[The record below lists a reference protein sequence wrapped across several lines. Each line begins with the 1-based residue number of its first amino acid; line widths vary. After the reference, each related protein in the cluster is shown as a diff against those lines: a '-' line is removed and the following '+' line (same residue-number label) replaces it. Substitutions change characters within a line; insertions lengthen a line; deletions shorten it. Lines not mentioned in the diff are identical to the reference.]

1 MELLQKLIYVV
12 LDMIFSSGMKKIF
25 YLNTIYYIL
34 SRFLLIMTKKDA
46 LMTTRQEIEHEA
58 AICRSLFEKKTR
70 DYGTSWRVLRL
81 PSLTDQIFI
90 KANRI
95 RSVQESGENLVGDD
109 LRDEFVAMVNY
120 AVMALIQQE
129 LESVFSGQCSV
140 SSDGCNPLNTQ
151 HSTLNTN
158 LELPLEVAMK
168 LYDKHLGRTIDLM
181 MSKNHDYGEAWRQMR
196 VSSMVDLILMKLR
209 RIKQIE
215 DNEGKTL
222 VSEGVEGG
230 YMDIVN
236 YSLFCLV
243 RTAEE

>member
-1 MELLQKLIYVV
+1 M
-12 LDMIFSSGMKKIF
+12 
-25 YLNTIYYIL
+25 
-34 SRFLLIMTKKDA
+34 RFTLIMTKNDV
-46 LMTTRQEIEHEA
+46 LLTTRQEIGQEA
-58 AICRSLFEKKTR
+58 AVCRTLFEKKTR

-95 RSVQESGENLVGDD
+95 RSVQESGENCVGDD
-109 LRDEFVAMVNY
+109 LRGEFVAMVNY

-129 LESVFSGQCSV
+129 LESGERGV
-140 SSDGCNPLNTQ
+140 SPM
-151 HSTLNTN
+151 
-158 LELPLEVAMK
+158 ELPLDEARA
-168 LYDKHLGRTIDLM
+168 LYDKHLERTIDLM

-215 DNEGKTL
+215 DNEGVTL

-230 YMDIVN
+230 YMDIIN

-243 RTAEE
+243 RMTEDEKADNSGK

>member
-1 MELLQKLIYVV
+1 MCRYKP
-12 LDMIFSSGMKKIF
+12 DMT
-25 YLNTIYYIL
+25 NN
-34 SRFLLIMTKKDA
+34 DA
-46 LMTTRQEIEHEA
+46 LLTTRQEIEDQA
-58 AICRSLFEKKTR
+58 AYCRTLFEKKTR
-70 DYGTSWRVLRL
+70 DYGTSWRILRL

-95 RSVQESGENLVGDD
+95 RSVQESGENRVGDD

-120 AVMALIQQE
+120 AVMALIQ
-129 LESVFSGQCSV
+129 
-140 SSDGCNPLNTQ
+140 SSEFGERSSEAKD
-151 HSTLNTN
+151 
-158 LELPLEVAMK
+158 LELPLEEAMR
-168 LYDKHLGRTIDLM
+168 LYDKHLGRTVDLM
-181 MSKNHDYGEAWRQMR
+181 MAKNHDYGEAWRQMR

-222 VSEGVEGG
+222 VSEGVEGS
-230 YMDIVN
+230 YMDIIN

>member
-1 MELLQKLIYVV
+1 
-12 LDMIFSSGMKKIF
+12 
-25 YLNTIYYIL
+25 
-34 SRFLLIMTKKDA
+34 MTKNDV
-46 LMTTRQEIEHEA
+46 LLTTRQEIEQEA
-58 AICRSLFEKKTR
+58 VVCRTLFEKKTR

-95 RSVQESGENLVGDD
+95 RSVQESGENCVGDD
-109 LRDEFVAMVNY
+109 LRGEFVAMVNY

-129 LESVFSGQCSV
+129 LESGERGV
-140 SSDGCNPLNTQ
+140 SPM
-151 HSTLNTN
+151 
-158 LELPLEVAMK
+158 ELPLDEAIS

-215 DNEGKTL
+215 DNEGVTL

-230 YMDIVN
+230 YMDIIN

-243 RTAEE
+243 RMTEDEKADSSGN

>member
-1 MELLQKLIYVV
+1 MV
-12 LDMIFSSGMKKIF
+12 
-25 YLNTIYYIL
+25 
-34 SRFLLIMTKKDA
+34 KKDA
-46 LMTTRQEIEHEA
+46 LLGTRQEIEREA
-58 AICRSLFEKKTR
+58 AVCRSLFEKKTR

-109 LRDEFVAMVNY
+109 LRGEFVAMVNY

-129 LESVFSGQCSV
+129 LESGKRKVESGKCAPQAAELQA
-140 SSDGCNPLNTQ
+140 PM
-151 HSTLNTN
+151 
-158 LELPLEVAMK
+158 ELPLDDTMA
-168 LYDKHLGRTIDLM
+168 LYDKHLTRTIDLM

-209 RIKQIE
+209 RIKQID
-215 DNEGKTL
+215 DNQGVTL

-230 YMDIVN
+230 YMDIIN

-243 RTAEE
+243 RLTETDN

>member
-1 MELLQKLIYVV
+1 ML
-12 LDMIFSSGMKKIF
+12 G
-25 YLNTIYYIL
+25 
-34 SRFLLIMTKKDA
+34 
-46 LMTTRQEIEHEA
+46 TRQEIERESA
-58 AICRSLFEKKTR
+58 TCRALFEKKTR
-70 DYGTSWRVLRL
+70 DYGTSWRILRL

-95 RSVQESGENLVGDD
+95 RSIQESGENLVGDD
-109 LRDEFVAMVNY
+109 LRGEFVAMVNY

-129 LESVFSGQCSV
+129 LEESKAPMEMS
-140 SSDGCNPLNTQ
+140 LEK
-151 HSTLNTN
+151 TL
-158 LELPLEVAMK
+158 E

-181 MSKNHDYGEAWRQMR
+181 MAKNHDYGEAWRQMR

-215 DNEGKTL
+215 DNEGVTL

-230 YMDIVN
+230 YMDIIN

-243 RTAEE
+243 RTSESN

>member
-1 MELLQKLIYVV
+1 
-12 LDMIFSSGMKKIF
+12 
-25 YLNTIYYIL
+25 
-34 SRFLLIMTKKDA
+34 MTKNDA
-46 LMTTRQEIEHEA
+46 LTTTRQEIEREA
-58 AICRSLFEKKTR
+58 AICRTLFEKKTR

-90 KANRI
+90 KASRI
-95 RSVQESGENLVGDD
+95 RSVQESGENRVGDD

-120 AVMALIQQE
+120 AVMALIQGE
-129 LESVFSGQCSV
+129 LEYGKRDAGRKEELQ
-140 SSDGCNPLNTQ
+140 
-151 HSTLNTN
+151 
-158 LELPLEVAMK
+158 ELPLDEAMG
-168 LYDKHLGRTIDLM
+168 LYDKHLGRTIELM
-181 MSKNHDYGEAWRQMR
+181 MAKNHDYGEAWRQMR

-215 DNEGKTL
+215 DNQGVTL

-243 RTAEE
+243 RLNENENKC

>member
-1 MELLQKLIYVV
+1 
-12 LDMIFSSGMKKIF
+12 
-25 YLNTIYYIL
+25 
-34 SRFLLIMTKKDA
+34 MTKNDN
-46 LMTTRQEIEHEA
+46 TNNTRQEIEREA
-58 AICRSLFEKKTR
+58 AVCRSLFEKKTR

-95 RSVQESGENLVGDD
+95 RSVQESGENRVGDD
-109 LRDEFVAMVNY
+109 LSGEFVAMVNY
-120 AVMALIQQE
+120 AVMALVQQE
-129 LESVFSGQCSV
+129 LESGERRVESGAA
-140 SSDGCNPLNTQ
+140 PM
-151 HSTLNTN
+151 
-158 LELPLEVAMK
+158 ELPLEEAMA

-181 MSKNHDYGEAWRQMR
+181 MDKNHDYGEAWRQMR

-215 DNEGKTL
+215 DNEGQTL

-243 RTAEE
+243 RMRNEK